1 MVWTCAL
8 SGKSNLTYAEA
19 LEHEQVAR
27 EQIKNF
33 PHELKI
39 PVLYMASI
47 IKRLIYN
54 ELVDEVFTFIKDRFF
69 VGEHVEAFVKDNK
82 WKTAQVIR
90 VLDNDD
96 KEKKATNNGLV

>member
-39 PVLYMASI
+39 PILYIASI
-47 IKRLIYN
+47 IKRLTYN
-54 ELVDEVFTFIKDRFF
+54 ELADEVFNFVKDRFF
-69 VGEHVEAFVKDNK
+69 VGEHVEAFAKNNK
-82 WKTAQVIR
+82 WKTAHIIR
-90 VLDNDD
+90 VLANEDM
-96 KEKKATNNGLV
+96 EKNQLIMG